1 MPGSQPRSY
10 AAIVASVTHHLEVV
24 LQVRRHENVRRQE
37 MRGVDDENRKL
48 MELLAESTTDNAT
61 LMEMLTIGF
70 PRQVTEN
77 SKPDA
82 P

>member
-1 MPGSQPRSY
+1 
-10 AAIVASVTHHLEVV
+10 
-24 LQVRRHENVRRQE
+24 

-48 MELLAESTTDNAT
+48 MELLAESTTDNTT